1 MNTLKITAMNRY
13 YVVDIG
19 DSRIHMLNEK
29 SLTYFLK
36 RRVGL
41 CSNAVSSIMD
51 IFRHSDERVVEIDLN
66 HTERK
71 VS

>member
-13 YVVDIG
+13 YVVDMG
-19 DSRIHMLNEK
+19 DNRIHMLNQK

-36 RRVGL
+36 HQVGL
-41 CSNAVSSIMD
+41 NSGAIDSIMD
-51 IFRHSDERVVEIDLN
+51 IFEHSDERVVEIDLN

>member
-1 MNTLKITAMNRY
+1 MNILKITAMNRY

-19 DSRIHMLNEK
+19 DNRIHMLNEK

-36 RRVGL
+36 HQVGL
-41 CSNAVSSIMD
+41 NKTAIGCIFTALSNQPVLEVNLD
-51 IFRHSDERVVEIDLN
+51 

>member
-1 MNTLKITAMNRY
+1 MNMLKIVAVSKY
-13 YVVDIG
+13 YAVDIG
-19 DSRIHMLNEK
+19 DNRIHMLNEK
-29 SLTYFLK
+29 SLIYFLK
-36 RRVGL
+36 KRVGL

-51 IFRHSDERVVEIDLN
+51 IFEHSDERVVEIDLN